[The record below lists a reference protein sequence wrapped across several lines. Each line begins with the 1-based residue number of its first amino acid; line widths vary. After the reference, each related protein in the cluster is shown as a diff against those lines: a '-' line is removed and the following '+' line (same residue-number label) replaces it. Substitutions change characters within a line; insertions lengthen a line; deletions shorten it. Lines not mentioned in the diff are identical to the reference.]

1 MRTGRIRSPD
11 ESRTVG
17 FAAMPT
23 EETNQPLSAADLEAL
38 STPELRERA
47 FAAAEH
53 HHDAGFFW
61 DLVKHLRASES
72 IGSDDGSAGGL
83 GESISGAI
91 NLVTELLGKH
101 EGSLEPLLR
110 ARYID
115 YLSKG

>member
-1 MRTGRIRSPD
+1 MTTGPIRSPA
-11 ESRTVG
+11 ESWPVG

-23 EETNQPLSAADLEAL
+23 EQANEPPTAADLEAL

-61 DLVKHLRASES
+61 DLVKHLRATES
-72 IGSDDGSAGGL
+72 LGSDDGSAGGI